1 MLNNESLKPTAA
13 QIIAFQAKLEEHMP
27 KAGELVNELIS
38 KALSQ
43 QLLPAATTVA
53 LIVGAVNLATTLVVN
68 QGGDADTIKK
78 MVQDLVDKA
87 LGDVDA
93 NMVTIQGIVAGQAE
107 QVAA

>member
-1 MLNNESLKPTAA
+1 MLNEAAKPTAA
-13 QIIAFQAKLEEHMP
+13 QILAFQTKLEEHMP
-27 KAGELVNELIS
+27 KAGELVNEAVT
-38 KALSQ
+38 KALSA

-87 LGDVDA
+87 LGDVDLNIEA
-93 NMVTIQGIVAGQAE
+93 IRGIVTGQAE